1 MWAEILVVLALILVN
16 GVFAMS
22 ELALVSSRT
31 GELRRRAEKGSR
43 GAQIALKLLE
53 DPSSMLS
60 TVQIGITLV
69 GIVAG
74 AYSGAT
80 LGAHMAG
87 WMDESFPALSGW
99 SQEIAMTAVVSAI
112 TYLSLVIGELV
123 PKRLAMHHA
132 EAIAVRVAPFMRWI
146 AVGGGP
152 LVGLLR
158 MSTNSVLR
166 LLGQRPDDSR
176 SVTEEEVRA
185 LIAEGALAG
194 VIEPAE
200 KEMLDRVMRLAD
212 RPVGSLMTPKPD
224 VVWLDADTPVEEWR
238 SRIVAAPHS
247 RFPVGRGSLDELVG
261 ILDMRRVLDRMLAG
275 GPFDPMAA
283 ITEAPV
289 VHEGTRAPR
298 IIEIFK
304 QSGAPMVVVLDE
316 YGGVEGIVTMTDI
329 IEAIAGELPGAGE
342 EDDPS
347 AVRREDGSWL
357 LDGMLAI
364 EEVESLTG
372 LSGMG
377 DESDF
382 HTLAGFVLSQLA
394 HLPQVGEYFDWSGW
408 RFEVVDMDGRRID
421 RVLLSRPAP
430 ADEISDSGVSP
441 FQ

>member
-16 GVFAMS
+16 GLFAMS
-22 ELALVSSRT
+22 ELALVSSRA

-43 GAQIALKLLE
+43 GAKVALAMID
-53 DPSSMLS
+53 DPSRLLS

-80 LGAHMAG
+80 LGAHLAE
-87 WMDESFPALSGW
+87 WMDAEFPAMTGW
-99 SQEIAMTAVVSAI
+99 NEEIAMTLVIGMI

-132 EAIAVRVAPFMRWI
+132 EAIAVRVAPFMQWV
-146 AVGGGP
+146 AMAGGP
-152 LVGLLR
+152 LVPLLR

-166 LLGQRPDDSR
+166 LLGQKPDDSR
-176 SVTEEEVRA
+176 AVTEDEVRA

-212 RPVGSLMTPKPD
+212 RPVGSVMTPKPD
-224 VVWLDADTPVEEWR
+224 VVWLDAESPMEQWR
-238 SRIVAAPHS
+238 GLIVSAPHS

-261 ILDMRRVLDRMLAG
+261 ILDTRLVLDRLLAG
-275 GPFDPMAA
+275 EPFDPMAA
-283 ITEAPV
+283 VTPAPV

-298 IIEIFK
+298 IIEMFK
-304 QSGAPMVVVLDE
+304 QTGAPMAVVLDE

-329 IEAIAGELPGAGE
+329 LEAIAGELPGGGA
-342 EDDPS
+342 DDEAA
-347 AVRREDGSWL
+347 AVRRDDGSWL
-357 LDGMLAI
+357 LDGLLAI

-372 LSGMG
+372 LSDMG
-377 DESDF
+377 EEGDF
-382 HTLAGFVLSQLA
+382 HTLAGFVLSQVA
-394 HLPQVGEYFDWSGW
+394 HVPQVGEHFRWSGW

-421 RVLLSRPAP
+421 RVLLTPVNFD
-430 ADEISDSGVSP
+430 DETSGSGV
-441 FQ
+441 